1 MTDPKLSITVRE
13 VPEIVN
19 ASRGRHF
26 LSELESGMASDHP
39 FIVLDCS
46 KVRQM
51 DRPTVQLILSCLEEV
66 MKRNGDVKLA
76 GVPARAMARL
86 ETTGVSRLFES
97 FETNAGAVNSFRRA
111 KVDAASLG

>member
-76 GVPARAMARL
+76 GVPARL